1 MNMQFW
7 NGKYPVRDLRHN
19 FDKLAIPAF
28 LQRDKDGDHTIR
40 SAIPEIVLLY
50 ANVTSLSP

>member
-1 MNMQFW
+1 MQFW